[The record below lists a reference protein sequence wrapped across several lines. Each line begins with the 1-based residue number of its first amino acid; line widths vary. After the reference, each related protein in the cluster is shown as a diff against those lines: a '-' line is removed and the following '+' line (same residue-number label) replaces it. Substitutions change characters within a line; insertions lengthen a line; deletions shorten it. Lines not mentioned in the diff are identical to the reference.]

1 MASRCGAVPF
11 IDSNRLDEGD
21 RLVRHLHQQIGLLLQ
36 LRHRRDVA
44 VPQLEPVADLHH
56 VVDDVVELLGE
67 SVDVLAVERGDE
79 RRVETPQDLSD
90 QLVAAPLAG
99 DDGLETAFRPVEQ
112 LAQPASAVGH
122 VGRRV
127 VEQREEPIV
136 GRQQT
141 EPHQTGTV
149 VR

>member
-1 MASRCGAVPF
+1 MRIEVRRRALH
-11 IDSNRLDEGD
+11 RLEPVDEGD
-21 RLVRHLHQQIGLLLQ
+21 GLVGHLHEQIGLLLQ

-44 VPQLEPVADLHH
+44 GPQLEAVADLHH

-67 SVDVLAVERGDE
+67 GVDVLAIERRDE
-79 RRVETPQDLSD
+79 RRVEPPQDLAD

-99 DDGLETAFRPVEQ
+99 DDRLETALRPVEQ
-112 LAQPASAVGH
+112 LAQPAGAVGH
-122 VGRRV
+122 VGGRV
-127 VEQREEPIV
+127 VEQLEEPIV

-141 EPHQTGTV
+141 EPHETGTV